1 MFFSIIKKV
10 SLKKNVKNYL
20 SNITPP
26 SGEKIT
32 TINLLIDGTHFN
44 ETTKLVNEFVKNGIK
59 TENIRVLA
67 LVKDKIILDTEL
79 ITYFRP
85 KDIVL
90 SGNVSKDKINSFI
103 YEKSDL
109 LVSYYKSKEI
119 NLDYIALKSTADFK
133 AGFWTSDINPNHLT
147 IDSSLSDYKL
157 FTEELFKY
165 LKALNKI

>member
-10 SLKKNVKNYL
+10 SLKKNVKKYL
-20 SNITPP
+20 SKVTTP
-26 SGEKIT
+26 SGDKIT
-32 TINLLIDGTHFN
+32 TVNLLVDGIHFN
-44 ETTKLVNEFVKNGIK
+44 ETLKLIEEFVKNGIK
-59 TENIRVLA
+59 RENINVLV
-67 LVKDKIILDTEL
+67 LVRDKTILDTDR

-85 KDIVL
+85 KDIAL

-109 LVSYYKSKEI
+109 LVSYYKSNEI
-119 NLDYIALKSTADFK
+119 NLDYISLKSTSDFK
-133 AGFWTSDINPNHLT
+133 VGFWTNDKNPNHLT

-165 LKALNKI
+165 LKALHKI